1 MKIIGFI
8 ALIIVV
14 PLLIDL
20 FIFGNAF
27 PSNIDNQ
34 AWAGFLGSYLGGIA
48 TLVAV
53 FITISDNNKKIEEQ
67 KLYEQERIAEEK
79 KAAVK
84 PYLDTRYIFFNEDAE
99 FGLNDRVFDIKD
111 GIVDKVRYG
120 LTSMDEKYIKMRQTV
135 PSFVYLKYI
144 IRNIG
149 AGSAVNMQVNV
160 NGFSEKITI
169 AKDETVNLYMLIS
182 LGNEKSVPFN
192 VLLDYWDVEKRA
204 HYNQSEEFE
213 IIIDGTHQKFK
224 IKSVSHKLKLKILSS
239 RNFRFTTNFTT
250 NRQYQLAQSCSDL
263 PQSVIPEHNKNPRNS
278 SQNRAFRGKT
288 RRTKTMIKILFICHG
303 NILTLIKNT

>member
-1 MKIIGFI
+1 MTR
-8 ALIIVV
+8 
-14 PLLIDL
+14 D
-20 FIFGNAF
+20 
-27 PSNIDNQ
+27 
-34 AWAGFLGSYLGGIA
+34 
-48 TLVAV
+48 
-53 FITISDNNKKIEEQ
+53 
-67 KLYEQERIAEEK
+67 K

-99 FGLNDRVFDIKD
+99 FGLNDRVFDIKE

-135 PSFVYLKYI
+135 PNYVYLKYI

-182 LGNEKSVPFN
+182 LGNEKEVPFN
-192 VLLDYWDVEKRA
+192 VTLDYWDAEKRA

-213 IIIDGTHQKFK
+213 IIIDGTHQKIRDK
-224 IKSVSHKLKLKILSS
+224 DCK
-239 RNFRFTTNFTT
+239 
-250 NRQYQLAQSCSDL
+250 
-263 PQSVIPEHNKNPRNS
+263 PQIEIKNP
-278 SQNRAFRGKT
+278 
-288 RRTKTMIKILFICHG
+288 
-303 NILTLIKNT
+303 

>member
-1 MKIIGFI
+1 MRKVLKIIGFI

-149 AGSAVNMQVNV
+149 AGSAVNMQV
-160 NGFSEKITI
+160 
-169 AKDETVNLYMLIS
+169 M
-182 LGNEKSVPFN
+182 
-192 VLLDYWDVEKRA
+192 
-204 HYNQSEEFE
+204 
-213 IIIDGTHQKFK
+213 
-224 IKSVSHKLKLKILSS
+224 
-239 RNFRFTTNFTT
+239 
-250 NRQYQLAQSCSDL
+250 
-263 PQSVIPEHNKNPRNS
+263 
-278 SQNRAFRGKT
+278 
-288 RRTKTMIKILFICHG
+288 
-303 NILTLIKNT
+303 

>member
-1 MKIIGFI
+1 MRKVLKIIGFI

-182 LGNEKSVPFN
+182 LGNEKSVLFN

-213 IIIDGTHQKFK
+213 IIIDGTHQKIQDK
-224 IKSVSHKLKLKILSS
+224 ERK
-239 RNFRFTTNFTT
+239 
-250 NRQYQLAQSCSDL
+250 
-263 PQSVIPEHNKNPRNS
+263 PQIEIKNP
-278 SQNRAFRGKT
+278 
-288 RRTKTMIKILFICHG
+288 
-303 NILTLIKNT
+303 

>member
-1 MKIIGFI
+1 MRKVLKIIGFI

-27 PSNIDNQ
+27 HSNIDNQ

-135 PSFVYLKYI
+135 PSFVYLK
-144 IRNIG
+144 
-149 AGSAVNMQVNV
+149 
-160 NGFSEKITI
+160 
-169 AKDETVNLYMLIS
+169 
-182 LGNEKSVPFN
+182 
-192 VLLDYWDVEKRA
+192 
-204 HYNQSEEFE
+204 
-213 IIIDGTHQKFK
+213 
-224 IKSVSHKLKLKILSS
+224 
-239 RNFRFTTNFTT
+239 
-250 NRQYQLAQSCSDL
+250 
-263 PQSVIPEHNKNPRNS
+263 
-278 SQNRAFRGKT
+278 
-288 RRTKTMIKILFICHG
+288 
-303 NILTLIKNT
+303 